1 MEYEDFFRCFYEAE
15 ESELFNVS
23 DLFYL
28 VKNNRLVEFSISEN
42 DKLFIRQ
49 WKGFKM
55 DYDDWDY
62 KCKLEYWTLYLTDW
76 TKIYDRWYGWWED
89 ELKEWI
95 EQCQRRER
103 VL

>member
-1 MEYEDFFRCFYEAE
+1 
-15 ESELFNVS
+15 
-23 DLFYL
+23 
-28 VKNNRLVEFSISEN
+28 
-42 DKLFIRQ
+42 
-49 WKGFKM
+49 M

-76 TKIYDRWYGWWED
+76 TKIYDRWTWRGED